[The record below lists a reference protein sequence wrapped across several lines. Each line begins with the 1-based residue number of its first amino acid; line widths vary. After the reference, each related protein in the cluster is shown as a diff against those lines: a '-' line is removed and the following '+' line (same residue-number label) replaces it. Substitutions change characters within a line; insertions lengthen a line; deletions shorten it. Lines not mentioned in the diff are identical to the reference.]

1 MATVGTH
8 GGEHEEPGAKTR
20 SCAWFFTAK
29 YDEVLDSTQIRDR
42 FLDFLKSRENYRMV
56 SLPSVDIVTFSLPNA
71 ATSQTSI
78 MGFIH
83 GKQIRQNAVL
93 GYFLNDDGHWKI
105 QWQPIPGRYWQ
116 HYLIKG
122 FLTESSLLPDH
133 QNEKFIRVD
142 YMGNSSKFQS
152 SAASSSSSQSHVSTS
167 NYFQPAPKGRPR
179 GPRHAGDS
187 GSASSATRSEQ
198 SIQSSPPIGSSLPID
213 TSSATFVPPPP
224 QTEESSASMNEP
236 SLQSSQPIGV
246 SLPIGSSATLL
257 PPPPGSEEDGERE
270 DASDAASSSIQWQ
283 RSFPSMGSA
292 TSAQEFAV
300 RCDLLAQLRAAQ
312 MQCEELRKDKE
323 RASAEAEKLRQEA
336 ESAEKERQLKD
347 QKINKLTNAVRRLSR
362 KKTSEG
368 MVLTHSDGTTT
379 KLHNVSN
386 VHR

>member
-116 HYLIKG
+116 HDLIKG
-122 FLTESSLLPDH
+122 FLTESSLLPDD

-213 TSSATFVPPPP
+213 SSSATFVPPPP
-224 QTEESSASMNEP
+224 QTEESSASMIEP
-236 SLQSSQPIGV
+236 SLLSSQPIGD
-246 SLPIGSSATLL
+246 SLLIGSSATLL
-257 PPPPGSEEDGERE
+257 PPPPGSEEDGGRDE
-270 DASDAASSSIQWQ
+270 ASNAASSSIQGQ
-283 RSFPSMGSA
+283 LSFPSLGSA
-292 TSAQEFAV
+292 TSAQEFAM
-300 RCDLLAQLRAAQ
+300 RCD
-312 MQCEELRKDKE
+312 
-323 RASAEAEKLRQEA
+323 
-336 ESAEKERQLKD
+336 
-347 QKINKLTNAVRRLSR
+347 
-362 KKTSEG
+362 
-368 MVLTHSDGTTT
+368 HF
-379 KLHNVSN
+379 
-386 VHR
+386 